1 MVWNLQTNSMLN
13 INQTDLDDLKA
24 KLQASLNTL
33 EPMNQMNVSNPN
45 ANIINENL
53 NNSML
58 NLNVNNNLT
67 YIDPSLSE
75 TPTTIMNN
83 TKETEN
89 INTDS

>member
-1 MVWNLQTNSMLN
+1 MLRPR
-13 INQTDLDDLKA
+13 TPPLKA

-89 INTDS
+89 IKTDS

>member
-1 MVWNLQTNSMLN
+1 MLRPR
-13 INQTDLDDLKA
+13 TPPLKA

-45 ANIINENL
+45 MINENI

-75 TPTTIMNN
+75 TPTTIMSN